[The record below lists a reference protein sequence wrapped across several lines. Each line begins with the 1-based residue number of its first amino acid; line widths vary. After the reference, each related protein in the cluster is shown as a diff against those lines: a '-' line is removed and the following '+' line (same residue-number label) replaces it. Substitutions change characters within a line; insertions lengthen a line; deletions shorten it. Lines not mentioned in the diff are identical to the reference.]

1 MDTMYTIMKQMS
13 LSLEDFSMI
22 ALSSSDSIDDML
34 QLLEQEHTIDFSQT
48 TEDLTIAPE
57 DNYESDVMDQ
67 EESDVKEKKK
77 SGKSPKK
84 EKDKQMSVEIFGTDL
99 TDEARNGR
107 LDVIIG
113 RQKEIE
119 QLIYT
124 LLRKTKSN
132 PLLIG
137 EAGVG
142 KTAVVE

>member
-48 TEDLTIAPE
+48 AEDLTIAPE

>member
-1 MDTMYTIMKQMS
+1 MYTIMKQMS

-48 TEDLTIAPE
+48 AEDLTIAPE

>member
-1 MDTMYTIMKQMS
+1 MQQLS
-13 LSLEDFSMI
+13 LSLEDLSMI
-22 ALSSSDSIDDML
+22 TLTTDHEINTLLQILDAQNQSDDEVEYTDS
-34 QLLEQEHTIDFSQT
+34 F
-48 TEDLTIAPE
+48 TIAPE
-57 DNYESDVMDQ
+57 DSYESDVMDQ
-67 EESDVKEKKK
+67 EETDLKEKKK
-77 SGKSPKK
+77 SDKSSKK

-107 LDVIIG
+107 LDPIIG

-119 QLIYT
+119 QVIYT